1 MEFALMLM
9 MLGHDGC
16 FQQQRVIVQPQQTY
30 ANVYYFVGAPLRQ
43 AAVAEKTLRDDPQ
56 YQEFLRFKA
65 WQESQ
70 KQQTQAAP
78 VETLPRVS
86 SPITVHCG
94 RCHGGTAPK
103 GGFFMDGTDVSAS
116 DITKSL
122 RKVAAGEMPPD
133 RELTPQE
140 KGALMQALLDAEVKQ

>member
-16 FQQQRVIVQPQQTY
+16 FQQRQVVIQPQPTY

-70 KQQTQAAP
+70 AQANQASNERTAP
-78 VETLPRVS
+78 SS
-86 SPITVHCG
+86 SPIAAHCG
-94 RCHGGTAPK
+94 RCHGGASPK
-103 GGFFMDGTDVSAS
+103 GGFFLDGQGVSAS

-122 RKVAAGEMPPD
+122 RKVAAGEMPPNS
-133 RELTPQE
+133 ELTPQE
-140 KGALMQALLDAEVKQ
+140 KGELMQALLNAEVQQ